1 MFITDE
7 TLRLLNQNNPTL
19 RKLNDEVLLRREKQS
34 VHLVVSVDIEESM
47 VKEAPVKIKGC
58 SGLQDQI
65 KMNVERFLHP
75 GAREQLMLI

>member
-1 MFITDE
+1 MALWEFLHKGWKLAKATLIFITDE

-58 SGLQDQI
+58 SGLQD
-65 KMNVERFLHP
+65 
-75 GAREQLMLI
+75 

>member
-47 VKEAPVKIKGC
+47 VKEAPLKIKVC
-58 SGLQDQI
+58 SGLQD
-65 KMNVERFLHP
+65 
-75 GAREQLMLI
+75 

>member
-7 TLRLLNQNNPTL
+7 TLSLLKQNNPTL
-19 RKLNDEVLLRREKQS
+19 RKLNEEVLLRRQKQC

-58 SGLQDQI
+58 SGLQD
-65 KMNVERFLHP
+65 
-75 GAREQLMLI
+75 

>member
-1 MFITDE
+1 MALWEFLHKGWKLAKATLMFITDE

-58 SGLQDQI
+58 SGLQD
-65 KMNVERFLHP
+65 
-75 GAREQLMLI
+75 

>member
-1 MFITDE
+1 MALWEFLHKGWKLAKATLTFITDE

-58 SGLQDQI
+58 SGLQD
-65 KMNVERFLHP
+65 
-75 GAREQLMLI
+75 

>member
-1 MFITDE
+1 MALWEFLYKGWKLAKATLMFITDE

-58 SGLQDQI
+58 SGLQD
-65 KMNVERFLHP
+65 
-75 GAREQLMLI
+75 